1 MLKKLLFVGAVVLG
15 SAVSL
20 FAQRQMETLNRGLI
34 AMKVG
39 SGVYTSWRIPGD
51 EWYDVT
57 YNLYRDGSL
66 IAGGLEVSNY
76 SDAAGT
82 ASSTYQVAAV
92 VDGKEQTRCDAVS
105 VISSLDGNSHPYI
118 EVPVVA
124 GKDDHGN
131 DMMTNYSVN
140 DISVADLDGDGEYEY
155 IVKRFNGD
163 FRKSVTAY
171 TRFEAYKLDGTLMWY
186 IDLGPN
192 MINFNHV
199 ESDCMAF
206 DFDED
211 GKAEVVIR
219 ATDGTT
225 FPKAGGGRYTM
236 GDATVNYRTEAA
248 TQSTTYQTQGEEWL
262 VLCDGETGQVLD
274 SEIFDA
280 VENNVAK
287 GNGLA
292 RVSAAFWWNGNSK
305 AYGHRANKFYWGAPY
320 LDGRHPSIY
329 IGRGCYTNLHMCTW
343 DVVGKKLVRR
353 WTFAT
358 DDTSDPW
365 YGQGYHNFAIVDVDE
380 DGRDEIVHGNCVVDE
395 FGRRLSSTGLGH
407 GDAQHYSDFDPFR
420 KGQEGF
426 RCLEDNPGAVFVDA
440 TTNEMLIHWVRG
452 NDNGRCLAGKF
463 TNQWP
468 GAQLW
473 TTDGHFWSATL
484 SRGADQTVSSQA
496 PGVTMNARIFW
507 DGDMYE
513 ESFDYNTRDAAG
525 NGIEMA
531 VRKYGNSNPIWVSE
545 GCMTNNNTKGNPC
558 IQADLFGDW
567 REELVLRKADESGF
581 RIYSTT
587 MPTAFRNYSLMY
599 DMAYR
604 QGVYWQMSGYNQ
616 PPHVSYYL
624 GELEGITLPPPPLCT
639 NGKKEVAASGSIT
652 SADNGE
658 FLYIGEC
665 NAPKTQSVE
674 KYFGKYDFE
683 KTTNTTT
690 VSGSVAPKAIQVF
703 AFNNEVLSGGTLTGD
718 MRLLKL
724 GQQDL
729 RLEGGTYAYTGNT
742 EIWQG
747 SLTTSASLPNSKLIL
762 KRFSALYS
770 DATFSQGIVSEH
782 GSSIHP
788 AGDNVIGTVSTTR
801 LELNGAD
808 TLAIDFNIAEGT
820 NDRILVDSA
829 FIKGFNFTS
838 GNLSVAYNTVIGIN
852 LIDAETLPQ
861 GEYIIMTASKGI
873 EADDLS
879 LVKVTG
885 LAGIKYEVTVSD
897 NNLMLIVRGAREAG
911 SVVWSGLQSNV
922 WDFMETQNFTNEGV
936 ADIFVTGDAVT
947 FNNSAAVTDIQIAET
962 VYPSSTVFEGDKNFT
977 LSGDYGIAGEG
988 ALVKNGGGTLTL
1000 NNKNTFSGGL
1010 FVNSGTLKFASV
1022 ADEQNP
1028 GSIGAY
1034 TTEAGKVNLGDSA
1047 VLWPLNSV
1055 VAHPAPVRVGKGSVF
1070 NNPYNFVQDGSITGT
1085 SLVKKGA
1092 GQLRLNSTQSL
1103 KKLTI
1108 EEGTLLFPAGGAVSY
1123 GDTLEMKGG
1132 TVQMTNNSGAY
1143 QSTTGVWNVPAGATA
1158 TFNSATRVDHKNKLV
1173 GSGRLNLNIY
1183 MDSSCPREVITGDWS
1198 EFKGTIQIKNTG
1210 SNTPTVNNT
1219 YGLPNATLNLPA
1231 GTTLQLGGNSTSKTG
1246 TFRIGHL
1253 TGAGSLAVENSSSYF
1268 EIGALNMDMTLSG
1281 VYNANL
1287 IKVGT
1292 GRLTM
1297 TANTGS
1303 SAIDLKEGT
1312 MVVRSSKTA
1321 TSTVS
1326 GRGRIT
1332 VREGTMLYAYYYV
1345 GNTQVYVMNG
1355 GLFCPGYYGM
1365 YGTTAQSVIIQDGG
1379 TIEFDLDTSGDTISN
1394 TYCYCLGQMSLKG
1407 ILKLVIKRDA
1417 VLDRIKEGDSF
1428 QLFTSRSFTTDANTV
1443 KFELP
1448 DLPAGLTW
1456 NTDDLLG
1463 TSGTIRVVKSSDDAV
1478 VTLSYDEK
1486 VRVSVYDLSGTEVAA
1501 FETTYG
1507 TVRAK
1512 AAAEIGT
1519 KGVYV
1524 LRITSDSGV
1533 QTRKFVLQ

>member
-1 MLKKLLFVGAVVLG
+1 MLKKMLSLGVVLFG
-15 SAVSL
+15 SALSL

-66 IAGGLEVSNY
+66 IAEGLVVSNY

-92 VDGKEQTRCDAVS
+92 VNGKEQTRCDAVS
-105 VISSLDGNSHPYI
+105 VIATLDGNSHPYI
-118 EVPVVA
+118 EIPVVT
-124 GKDDHGN
+124 GKDDQGN
-131 DMMTNYSVN
+131 DLSAANYTVN

-155 IVKRFNGD
+155 IVKRANGN
-163 FRKSVTAY
+163 FRPTVTAY
-171 TRFEAYKLDGTLMWY
+171 TRFEAYKLDGTLLWY
-186 IDLGPN
+186 INMGPN
-192 MINFNHV
+192 MINAGHV
-199 ESDCMAF
+199 ETDCMAF

-219 ATDGTT
+219 GTDGTT
-225 FPKAGGGRYTM
+225 FPKAGGGRYTL
-236 GDATVNYRTEAA
+236 GDATVNYREEGN
-248 TQSTTYQTQGEEWL
+248 TYQTKGEEWI
-262 VLCDGETGQVLD
+262 VLCEGATGQVLD

-292 RVSAAFWWNGNSK
+292 RVSAAFWWNGNTR
-305 AYGHRANKFYWGAPY
+305 AYGHRANKFHFGAPY

-343 DVVGKKLVRR
+343 DVVNKKLQRR
-353 WTFAT
+353 WAFAT

-365 YGQGYHNFAIVDVDE
+365 YGQGFHNFAIVDVDE

-426 RCLEDNPGAVFVDA
+426 RCLETSPGAVLVDA
-440 TTNEMLIHWVRG
+440 TTNEMLIRWVRA

-484 SRGADQTVSSQA
+484 SRGADQTISNKA

-507 DGDMYE
+507 DGDFYE
-513 ESFDYNTRDAAG
+513 ETFDYNSLDDSG
-525 NGIEMA
+525 NGYDMA

-567 REELVLRKADESGF
+567 REELVLRKADDSGF

-587 MPTAFRNYSLMY
+587 TPTAFRNYSLMY

-604 QGVYWQMSGYNQ
+604 QGVYWQMTGYNQ

-639 NGKKEVAASGSIT
+639 NGKKVVGANGSVS

-665 NAPKTQSVE
+665 NSPATQSVE

-683 KTTNTTT
+683 QTTNTTT
-690 VSGSVAPKAIQVF
+690 VSGSVAPKGIQVF

-729 RLEGGTYAYTGNT
+729 RLEGGTYTYTGNT

-747 SLTTSASLPNSKLIL
+747 SLTTSAGLPNSKLIL

-770 DATFSQGIVSEH
+770 DATFPQGIVSEH

-788 AGDNVIGTVSTTR
+788 AGDNVIGTVTTTR

-838 GNLSVAYNTVIGIN
+838 GKLSVAYNTVIRIN
-852 LIDAETLPQ
+852 ILDAETLPQ
-861 GEYIIMTASKGI
+861 GEYVILTAAKGI
-873 EADDLS
+873 SAEDLS
-879 LVKVTG
+879 LIKVAG
-885 LAGIKYEVTVSD
+885 LAGVKYEVFVRD
-897 NNLMLIVRGAREAG
+897 NNLILNVRGAREAA

-922 WDFMETQNFTNEGV
+922 WDFMETENFTNGGV
-936 ADIFVTGDAVT
+936 SDIFVTGDTVT
-947 FNNSAAVTDIQIAET
+947 FNNSSSVTDIQIAET
-962 VYPSSTVFEGDKNFT
+962 VYPSSAVFEGDKSFT
-977 LSGDYGIAGEG
+977 LSGDYGIAGDG
-988 ALVKNGGGTLTL
+988 ALIKNGGGTLTL
-1000 NNKNTFSGGL
+1000 NNKNTFTGGL

-1028 GSIGAY
+1028 GSLGAY
-1034 TTEAGKVNLGDSA
+1034 TTASGKLTLGDSA
-1047 VLWPLNSV
+1047 VFWPLNTV
-1055 VAHPAPVRVGKGSVF
+1055 VAHPTPITVGKGSVF
-1070 NNPYNFVQDGSITGT
+1070 CNPNSFVQDGGITGT
-1085 SLVKKGA
+1085 SLTKKGT
-1092 GQLRLNSTQSL
+1092 GTLRLNGSQQL
-1103 KKLTI
+1103 RKVTI
-1108 EEGTLLFPAGGAVSY
+1108 EEGTLLFPAGGAMSY

-1132 TVQMTNNSGAY
+1132 TVQMNNSTGAY
-1143 QSTTGVWNVPAGATA
+1143 QSSPGVWYVPTGSTV

-1173 GSGRLNLNIY
+1173 GGGRLNLNIY
-1183 MDSSCPREVITGDWS
+1183 MDSSTPREVITGDWS
-1198 EFKGTIQIKNTG
+1198 EFTGTVQIKNTG
-1210 SNTPTVNNT
+1210 SNTATVNNL
-1219 YGLPNATLNLPA
+1219 YGLPNAILNLPA
-1231 GTTLQLGGNSTSKTG
+1231 GTTLQLGGNSKSVTG
-1246 TFRIGHL
+1246 TFKIGHL
-1253 TGAGSLAVENSSSYF
+1253 TGAGSLAVENSGSYF

-1303 SAIDLKEGT
+1303 SAIDLKEGM

-1345 GNTQVYVMNG
+1345 GNNQVYVMNG
-1355 GLFCPGYYGM
+1355 GVFRPGYYGM
-1365 YGTTAQSVIIQDGG
+1365 YGTTAQSVVIQDGG

-1394 TYCYCLGQMSLKG
+1394 TYCYCNGQMSLKG
-1407 ILKLVIKRDA
+1407 ILKLTINRDA
-1417 VLDRIKEGDSF
+1417 VLERIKEGDSF
-1428 QLFTSRSFTTDANTV
+1428 TLFTSRSFATDAGTV
-1443 KFELP
+1443 KLELP
-1448 DLPAGLTW
+1448 ELPAGLAWDTG
-1456 NTDDLLG
+1456 DLLS
-1463 TSGTIRVVKSSDDAV
+1463 TKGTIRVVKSSGDAIAS
-1478 VTLSYDEK
+1478 LAYDET
-1486 VRVSVYDLSGTEVAA
+1486 VSVSVYDLSGAEVAA

-1507 TVRAK
+1507 TVSAK
-1512 AAAEIGT
+1512 AAETVGV

-1524 LRITSDSGV
+1524 LRISSASGIR
-1533 QTRKFVLQ
+1533 TRKLVLQ